1 MITRYLAFIK
11 QKGSDLL
18 FKGVLPERYFISKE
32 DAVKAAK
39 EEWRN
44 HDIENIYI
52 QEVHLGEYE
61 EVK

>member
-1 MITRYLAFIK
+1 MLTRYLVFIK
-11 QKGSDLL
+11 QKGCKFM
-18 FKGVLPERYFISKE
+18 FKGVLPERYFISKA

-39 EEWRN
+39 ENWN
-44 HDIENIYI
+44 KADIEKIYI